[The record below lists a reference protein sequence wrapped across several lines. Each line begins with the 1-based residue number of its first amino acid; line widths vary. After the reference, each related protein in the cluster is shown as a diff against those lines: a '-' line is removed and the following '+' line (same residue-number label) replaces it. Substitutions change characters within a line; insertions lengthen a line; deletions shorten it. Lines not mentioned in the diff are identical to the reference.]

1 MCILS
6 KANDIKGQLEI
17 GEKIDFLSVVDIAD
31 HPTEKGGD
39 E

>member
-1 MCILS
+1 MRILS

-17 GEKIDFLSVVDIAD
+17 GKKIDFLSVVDVAD
-31 HPTEKGGD
+31 HPIEKGGV